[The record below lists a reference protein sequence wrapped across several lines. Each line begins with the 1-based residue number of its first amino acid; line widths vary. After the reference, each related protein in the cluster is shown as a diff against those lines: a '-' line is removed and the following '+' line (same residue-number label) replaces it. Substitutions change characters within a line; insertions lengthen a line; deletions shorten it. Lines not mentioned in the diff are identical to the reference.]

1 MKFKITVIAILT
13 AILAICAFTSY
24 KLTTEAEKQ
33 TQLQLAQAQ
42 GITALIEMSDK
53 TAWRETDNYQMEPY
67 IQLMEKGFKSEAY
80 IPVYD
85 PDYRYNEAKDII
97 ENIKKG
103 QK

>member
-1 MKFKITVIAILT
+1 MKFKITVTGLLAAILT
-13 AILAICAFTSY
+13 TCIFTSY
-24 KLTTEAEKQ
+24 KLTTEAKKQ

-53 TAWRETDNYQMEPY
+53 TDWMETDDYQMKPY

-80 IPVYD
+80 IPIYD

-97 ENIKKG
+97 ENVKNN